1 MTVLVEL
8 VVAMLQVASILVLLY
23 GLSLT
28 LDNGLNKA
36 LTFVAQ
42 MSSKVRGVSRTK
54 IDGVANAA

>member
-8 VVAMLQVASILVLLY
+8 IVAMLQVASILVLLY

-28 LDNGLNKA
+28 IDNGLNKA
-36 LTFVAQ
+36 LTFAA
-42 MSSKVRGVSRTK
+42 SKVRQGVSRTK